1 MMIGK
6 KPYLLRALHEW
17 IVDNGWTPH
26 LVVDTETN
34 PVSVPEGYAKDGF
47 IVLNI
52 SMGAVQGLELGN
64 DMVSF
69 SARFSG
75 KSFSIW
81 FPIESVA
88 GIYARENNE
97 GLQFVVSK
105 VDVDSADEEE
115 AVADAMTSRPS
126 LELATPND
134 DTPSG
139 EVGADDTASKTEP
152 ERARPK
158 LTVVSNRSTDDD

>member
-1 MMIGK
+1 MIGK
-6 KPYLLRALHEW
+6 KPYLLRALYEW

-26 LVVDTETN
+26 IVVDIDTN
-34 PVSVPEGYAKDGF
+34 ELSVPDGYAKDGY

-52 SMGAVQGLELGN
+52 SSGAVQGLELGN
-64 DMVSF
+64 DVVSF

-75 KSFSIW
+75 KPCSIW

-105 VDVDSADEEE
+105 VEELSDVDDNDSKAKPNIGLASVSDSDSENDAEDG
-115 AVADAMTSRPS
+115 AVKKR
-126 LELATPND
+126 
-134 DTPSG
+134 
-139 EVGADDTASKTEP
+139 SK
-152 ERARPK
+152 PK
-158 LTVVSNRSTDDD
+158 LTVVSNRDKDSD